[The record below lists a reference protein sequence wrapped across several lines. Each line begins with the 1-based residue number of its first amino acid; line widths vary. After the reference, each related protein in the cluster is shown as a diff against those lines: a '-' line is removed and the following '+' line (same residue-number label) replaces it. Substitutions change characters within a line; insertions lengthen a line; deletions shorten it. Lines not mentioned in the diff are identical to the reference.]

1 MKIVREKTNVVGRIY
16 IVGSLV
22 VVKRGVRVRRNC
34 NTFNLAMEN
43 VLKCLPD
50 KISCPDIIH
59 KCTSNVHIVLITFK
73 LRDRGD
79 DIGFLYTYKRCGAV
93 LQCLTPA
100 HKVFRDRMTK
110 KWMQFYVSF
119 LSEADEKHPRK

>member
-1 MKIVREKTNVVGRIY
+1 MGENGERETKCMPCVVARIY

-34 NTFNLAMEN
+34 NISNLAMEN
-43 VLKCLPD
+43 VLK
-50 KISCPDIIH
+50 ISCPDMIP
-59 KCTSNVHIVLITFK
+59 KCTSNVHIFLITFK

-79 DIGFLYTYKRCGAV
+79 DIGFLCTYKRRGAV

-100 HKVFRDRMTK
+100 HKVFRDRMT
-110 KWMQFYVSF
+110 
-119 LSEADEKHPRK
+119 